1 MTAAETDTT
10 TTAVPPPRKT
20 AGAAAGDWLARVSL
34 APYTGVIVALIGVS
48 IFLSITQS
56 AFFTWANFTT
66 IVGANT
72 GVLILAVGETF
83 VILSG
88 GIDLSTASAAT
99 ATGMILGLALNAGWG
114 FVLAFLAMLGLG
126 LVIGLANGILITK
139 AKISFLVVTLGALSI
154 WQSFALVVYNG
165 QTVSVFGHPGFSPI
179 NAFVNNG
186 VGPIPILLIFDVGLA
201 IVASVVLRY
210 MPFGRSVFAIGSN
223 VEAARLNGI
232 NVSRVLIIVYTIA
245 GVAAAIAG
253 LVAVGRLTA
262 ADPTV
267 DPTLLL
273 TVLAAVLIGGTSFS
287 GGEGGILG
295 TVIGVL
301 FLGVIQ
307 NGLTLSNVSAF
318 WQGMV
323 SGVVLIAAVGLSVL
337 RHRGYRAQQ
346 KRAARRGARTE
357 VQADT

>member
-1 MTAAETDTT
+1 MTASDAE
-10 TTAVPPPRKT
+10 AAKAASPPRK
-20 AGAAAGDWLARVSL
+20 AIGAAVGDWLARVSL
-34 APYTGVIVALIGVS
+34 APYTGVVVALIVVS
-48 IFLSITQS
+48 GFLTITQP

-66 IVGANT
+66 TVGANT

-88 GIDLSTASAAT
+88 GIDLSTAAAAT
-99 ATGMILGLALNAGWG
+99 ATGMVLGLALNAGWG
-114 FVLAFLAMLGLG
+114 FVLALIVALALG
-126 LVIGLANGILITK
+126 LVIGLLNGLLITK

-154 WQSFALVVYNG
+154 WESFALVVYGG
-165 QTVSVFGHPGFSPI
+165 QTVSVFGKPGFSPI

-210 MPFGRSVFAIGSN
+210 MTFGRSVYAIGSN

-232 NVSRVLIIVYTIA
+232 NVSRLLIVVYTIA

-253 LVAVGRLTA
+253 VVAVGRLTA

-273 TVLAAVLIGGTSFS
+273 TVLAAVLIGGTSFT

-318 WQGMV
+318 WQGIV
-323 SGVVLIAAVGLSVL
+323 SGVILIAAVGLSVL
-337 RHRGYRAQQ
+337 RSRGWRIQQ
-346 KRAARRGARTE
+346 KRAARRGEQRDE
-357 VQADT
+357 VVA